1 MKNAEL
7 LAPAGGEAALYA
19 AVAAGADA
27 VYLGADRFSARSG
40 ADNFS
45 LDNLGKYIDYCH
57 IRGVKVHLAANTLV
71 KESER
76 AEFLRYVTEAYN
88 MGIDA
93 VIIQDIGMA
102 MRIKDALPDLS
113 LHASTQMTVS
123 TPEGACELARRG
135 YERIVLA
142 RELTAEEI
150 LSIRRATDAEIE
162 VFVHGALCWCYS
174 GQCLMSS
181 VIGRRS
187 GNRGMCA
194 QPCRLPYSL
203 MKDGE
208 CKKKGYLMSPRDL
221 CLAEEVGRLCE
232 IGVDSFKIEGR
243 LKSEQYVATAVG
255 VYRKCID
262 GAALTDRDRGA
273 LLGSFNRSGFTKGWY
288 GGTKDFMSGSTP
300 SNVAKNEILPEYA
313 RFTEKGEIRKVG
325 VNIFAQAKL
334 GEPLAVTMI
343 DCDKNAVTATGSV
356 CAEIARNKPLDRER
370 LAAQLTKLGGVCFT
384 AEGCEIEI
392 DESISLPISEINAVR
407 RAACDML
414 EKKRA
419 VHPEKATAPEAILR
433 KMRARRERQYITAV
447 CRTKAQAD
455 AALAAGADRIC
466 AGEEIIGR
474 LPEEAFKISLC
485 SGVGAKASGKR
496 VMVMNTAQQAAAAT
510 DAELY
515 GGFRLNITN
524 SDSAAELGGMKS
536 VCLSP
541 ELGLKD
547 IKQIQTDMPAEV
559 IAYGRLPLMI
569 MRRCPAKGVC
579 RGEGGYSLTDRRAEN
594 FAVMCGEGCTSEL
607 VNSKPIYMADKLED
621 LKNSGVDGLQLWFTT
636 ESAEQTYEIVSDYK
650 NGSAAPPENFTRGHF
665 YRGMI

>member
-1 MKNAEL
+1 MRNAEL

-45 LDNLGKYIDYCH
+45 LANLGKYIDYCH

-71 KESER
+71 KEYER
-76 AEFLRYVTEAYN
+76 TEFLRYVTEAYN

-102 MRIKDALPDLS
+102 MRIKDALPDLA

-123 TPEGACELARRG
+123 TPEGACELERRG

-142 RELTAEEI
+142 RELTADEI
-150 LSIRRATDAEIE
+150 AGIRAATDAELE

-221 CLAEEVGRLCE
+221 CLAEEVGKLCE
-232 IGVDSFKIEGR
+232 IGIDSFKIEGR

-262 GAALTDRDRGA
+262 GADFAQSDRNA

-288 GGTKDFMSGSTP
+288 GGAKDFMSGDTP
-300 SNVAKNEILPEYA
+300 SNIAKNEIQPEYA
-313 RFTEKGEIRKVG
+313 RFTKKGEIRKVG
-325 VNIFAQAKL
+325 LDIFAQARL
-334 GEPLAVTMI
+334 GEPLAVTLI
-343 DCDKNAVTATGSV
+343 DSDKNAVTATGSI
-356 CAEIARNKPLDRER
+356 CAEPAKNKPLDRER
-370 LAAQLTKLGGVCFT
+370 LAAQLTKLGGGCFA
-384 AEGCEIEI
+384 AESCEIEM
-392 DESISLPISEINAVR
+392 DENISLPIGEINAVR

-419 VHPEKATAPEAILR
+419 AHPEKVVPPEAI
-433 KMRARRERQYITAV
+433 RREMRDVCNRQYITAV
-447 CRTKAQAD
+447 CRTREQAE
-455 AALAAGADRIC
+455 AAAAAGADRIC
-466 AGEEIIGR
+466 AGEKIISA
-474 LPEEAFKISLC
+474 LPENVFGINLC
-485 SGVGAKASGKR
+485 SGVGAKASGRR
-496 VMVMNTAQQAAAAT
+496 VMVMNTAQQAVASAQ
-510 DAELY
+510 AELY
-515 GGFRLNITN
+515 GGFRLNIAN
-524 SDSAAELGGMKS
+524 SDSASEFENMKS

-541 ELGLKD
+541 ELSLKD
-547 IKQIQTDMPAEV
+547 IKQIRTSVPAEV

-569 MRRCPAKGVC
+569 MRRCPAKDVC
-579 RGEGGYSLTDRRAEN
+579 RGEGGYSLSDRRAEN

-607 VNSKPIYMADKLED
+607 VNSKPIYMADKLGD
-621 LKNSGVDGLQLWFTT
+621 LKNSGIDGLQLWFTT
-636 ESAEQTYEIVSDYK
+636 ENAEQTYGIVSDYK
-650 NGSAAPPENFTRGHF
+650 NGSDAPPENFTRGHF
-665 YRGMI
+665 YRGML